1 LFIGT
6 KPFVP
11 DLKSSIKAY
20 KWCFNHEGRQF
31 SKTINREKIQA
42 ITFYTIITYHTLFNT
57 IMSGINNNIAAAGQ
71 RAKSELTFGAELEFV
86 AIVPKKIIMQY
97 KSAQQYLISYLRS
110 AQVMLPCD
118 QPGCEDKE
126 HLFSLPMHRDE
137 NYEDYDWWKL
147 DVDLTV
153 GIHQDNL
160 IKSDLVGYR
169 FEGLELISRVQK
181 YEGTSLCPTRQVYP
195 CTQKPFEWSWQTE
208 FKAFLD
214 SVHKAFSGPGFCAI
228 VNDTAGFHVHLGHGD
243 KGLPL
248 EIAQGLMGS
257 MVALERSFDQ
267 LLPTDRIS
275 GSSITS
281 VPGMWVSDRF
291 NPLPGIQIEGFHA
304 LYKPGVMG
312 RSDFFSSWCPAISN
326 VMFKAVHDQIYHTA
340 TQTDRRKA
348 VTTSP
353 TSATAAAESATIS
366 AETAKEIEQYLSSFN
381 VPSWL
386 NMIKSH
392 SSIDELKDIFLSD
405 KYIALSL
412 RGLGETGDHTKP
424 TVEVRTH
431 AGSLDFEEISAWL
444 DLLTS
449 LAHWAETTPKEKI
462 FSYLEESWRGVD
474 YNICS
479 FAKAVGASDAT
490 VAHYGNVL
498 SSSDVL
504 SYAQWRFEKY
514 TSSHLTYTDK
524 LENLNSITE
533 EQRRNVFSRENV
545 DEKTR
550 WKLESGRYG
559 QLPTAFLESQPEPE
573 IFSRPEAKFLHL
585 GGEGQK
591 AWAGSLITYYRT
603 EYKLDLTVK
612 DSADGS
618 DASADASPAGGAK
631 DDHVSDSVSVSAG
644 AADDD
649 SESSSSEGSDGSDD
663 SSDTVIYRGSEDEF
677 DDGGFY
683 GIHPALAAAYN
694 LIPGQHLTH
703 LEQTVVSMPAL
714 PSPLTP
720 NMEAFDELRDD
731 TCARIHEALLNSA
744 LINALT
750 AANSKDEV
758 ENIIARAVEGTKQL
772 HVLNACV
779 TEKAGAEKYMKKRGK
794 KE

>member
-1 LFIGT
+1 
-6 KPFVP
+6 
-11 DLKSSIKAY
+11 
-20 KWCFNHEGRQF
+20 
-31 SKTINREKIQA
+31 
-42 ITFYTIITYHTLFNT
+42 
-57 IMSGINNNIAAAGQ
+57 MSGVNNNNNIAAAGQ

-86 AIVPKKIIMQY
+86 AIVPKKILMQHR
-97 KSAQQYLISYLRS
+97 SAQEYLISHLRS

-118 QPGCEDKE
+118 QPGCEEKE
-126 HLFSLPMHRDE
+126 HAFALPMHRDS
-137 NYEDYDWWKL
+137 NYDGYDWWKL
-147 DVDLTV
+147 AVDVSV
-153 GIHQDNL
+153 VIHQDNI
-160 IKSDLVGYR
+160 IKSDLVGHD

-181 YEGTSLCPTRQVYP
+181 YEGTSLCPTGQVYP
-195 CTQKPFEWSWQTE
+195 CTQKPFEWTWKTE
-208 FKAFLD
+208 LKAFLG
-214 SVHKAFSGPGFCAI
+214 SVHRAFSEPGFCAI
-228 VNDTAGFHVHLGHGD
+228 VNETAGFHVHLGHGD
-243 KGLPL
+243 KGLSL

-275 GSSITS
+275 GSSAIS
-281 VPGMWVSDRF
+281 IPGMWLPDRV

-304 LYKPGVMG
+304 LYKPGVMVRG
-312 RSDFFSSWCPAISN
+312 DFTNHYCPAISN
-326 VMFKAVHDQIYHTA
+326 VMFSAVQEQIYHTA
-340 TQTDRRKA
+340 TQTDPRKA
-348 VTTSP
+348 PTTSP
-353 TSATAAAESATIS
+353 TSATAAAESATVS

-381 VPSWL
+381 VPGWL
-386 NMIKSH
+386 NMIKSR
-392 SSIDELKDIFLSD
+392 SSIDELKNMFSHD
-405 KYIALSL
+405 KYTALSL
-412 RGLGETGDHTKP
+412 RGLGKNNDWEKP

-462 FSYLEESWRGVD
+462 FSYLEESCRNVD

-490 VAHYGNVL
+490 VAHYDIVL

-504 SYAQWRFEKY
+504 PYAQWRFEKY

-524 LENLNSITE
+524 LENLNSIVE
-533 EQRRNVFSRENV
+533 EQRRKVFSRKNV
-545 DEKTR
+545 NEKIR

-585 GGEGQK
+585 GGESQK
-591 AWAGSLITYYRT
+591 AWAEYLKKFYRA
-603 EYKLDLTVK
+603 EYSLDLTVK

-618 DASADASPAGGAK
+618 DASADASPAGDAK

-649 SESSSSEGSDGSDD
+649 DDDGSDSSSSKGSDESED
-663 SSDTVIYRGSEDEF
+663 SVQTVVYRGSEDEF

-714 PSPLTP
+714 PSPTTP
-720 NMEAFDELRDD
+720 NMEAFDELKDD

-744 LINALT
+744 LIDGLT
-750 AANSKDEV
+750 AANTKDEV

-779 TEKAGAEKYMKKRGK
+779 TEKASAERYLKKRR
-794 KE
+794 

>member
-1 LFIGT
+1 
-6 KPFVP
+6 
-11 DLKSSIKAY
+11 
-20 KWCFNHEGRQF
+20 
-31 SKTINREKIQA
+31 
-42 ITFYTIITYHTLFNT
+42 
-57 IMSGINNNIAAAGQ
+57 MSGINHNIAAAGQ
-71 RAKSELTFGAELEFV
+71 RAMSELTFGAELEFV
-86 AIVPKKIIMQY
+86 AIVPKKIIMQHG
-97 KSAQQYLISYLRS
+97 SAQQYLISYLRS

-118 QPGCEDKE
+118 QPGCKEKE
-126 HLFSLPMHRDE
+126 HAFALPMHRDE
-137 NYEDYDWWKL
+137 DYTGYDWWKL

-153 GIHQDNL
+153 GIEQETF

-181 YEGTSLCPTRQVYP
+181 YEGTSLCPTGQVYP
-195 CTQKPFEWSWQTE
+195 CNQKPFEWSWRTE

-228 VNDTAGFHVHLGHGD
+228 VNDSAGFHVHLGHGD

-267 LLPTDRIS
+267 LLPTNRIS
-275 GSSITS
+275 GSSRIS
-281 VPGMWVSDRF
+281 IPGMWVPNRF

-312 RSDFFSSWCPAISN
+312 RSDFSSSWCPAISN
-326 VMFKAVHDQIYHTA
+326 VMFSTVQDQIYHTA
-340 TQTDRRKA
+340 TQTDPRKA
-348 VTTSP
+348 PTTSP

-366 AETAKEIEQYLSSFN
+366 AETAKEIEQHLSSFN
-381 VPSWL
+381 VPGWL

-392 SSIDELKDIFLSD
+392 SSIDELKDMFTHD
-405 KYIALSL
+405 KYTALSL
-412 RGLGETGDHTKP
+412 RGLGETGDRTKP
-424 TVEVRTH
+424 TAEVRIH

-449 LAHWAETTPKEKI
+449 LAHWAETTSRGKI
-462 FSYLEESWRGVD
+462 FSYLEESWRDVD

-504 SYAQWRFEKY
+504 SYAQWRFERY

-524 LENLNSITE
+524 LENFNSIIE
-533 EQRRNVFSRENV
+533 EQRRKVFSRENV
-545 DEKTR
+545 DEKIR

-585 GGEGQK
+585 GGESQK
-591 AWAGSLITYYRT
+591 AWAEFLNNYYLT

-612 DSADGS
+612 DSA
-618 DASADASPAGGAK
+618 
-631 DDHVSDSVSVSAG
+631 G

-649 SESSSSEGSDGSDD
+649 DDDDDDDSDSSSSEGSDESDD
-663 SSDTVIYRGSEDEF
+663 TSETVIYRESEDEF

-714 PSPLTP
+714 PSPTTP
-720 NMEAFDELRDD
+720 NMEAFDELKDD
-731 TCARIHEALLNSA
+731 TCARIHDALLNSA
-744 LINALT
+744 LIDGLT
-750 AANSKDEV
+750 AANTKDEV

-779 TEKAGAEKYMKKRGK
+779 TEKASAERYMKKRGK